1 MNDQDRPDRPDPTEH
16 DLAVTA
22 LVGRYIERRQL
33 HQAPRVHDLLAM
45 AAEFGDSAVR
55 ELRDVLAFYEA
66 MRESESESESVAR

>member
-1 MNDQDRPDRPDPTEH
+1 MNDQDRPGRPDLTEQ
-16 DLAVTA
+16 DLAVAT

-66 MRESESESESVAR
+66 MRACESAIS